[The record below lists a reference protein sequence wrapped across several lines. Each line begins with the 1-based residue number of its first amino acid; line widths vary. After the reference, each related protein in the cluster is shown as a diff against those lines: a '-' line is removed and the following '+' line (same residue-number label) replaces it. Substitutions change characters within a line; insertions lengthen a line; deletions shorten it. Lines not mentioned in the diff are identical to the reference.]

1 MTNPIDYVCFKIQQV
16 SQTMVAERIVN
27 PIPNKQWRLVGW
39 NVPDKG
45 WVKINYDGAMKHDK
59 GLAAAGG

>member
-1 MTNPIDYVCFKIQQV
+1 
-16 SQTMVAERIVN
+16 MVAERNVN

-45 WVKINYDGAMKHDK
+45 WVKVNSDGAMKHDT
-59 GLAAAGG
+59 GLTAAGG